1 MTRYRKQGEGIETM
15 EKGKVRWFNNK
26 KGYGFIQKDS
36 DGKDIFVHYSA
47 IGMEGYK
54 TLKTGEEVEFEV
66 VDGEKGPQASNVVS
80 TGAGTES
87 IESVDENIE
96 K

>member
-1 MTRYRKQGEGIETM
+1 MAL

-47 IGMEGYK
+47 ITMEGYK
-54 TLKTGEEVEFEV
+54 TLKTNDAVIFEV
-66 VDGEKGPQASNVVS
+66 TQGEKGPQAANVSPVLE
-80 TGAGTES
+80 TAKT
-87 IESVDENIE
+87 
-96 K
+96 

>member
-1 MTRYRKQGEGIETM
+1 MAL

-36 DGKDIFVHYSA
+36 DSTDIFVHYSA
-47 IGMEGYK
+47 ITMEGYK
-54 TLKTGEEVEFEV
+54 TLKTDDTVTFEIIQ
-66 VDGEKGPQASNVVS
+66 GTNGPQASDVKITPAV
-80 TGAGTES
+80 AAEPA
-87 IESVDENIE
+87 